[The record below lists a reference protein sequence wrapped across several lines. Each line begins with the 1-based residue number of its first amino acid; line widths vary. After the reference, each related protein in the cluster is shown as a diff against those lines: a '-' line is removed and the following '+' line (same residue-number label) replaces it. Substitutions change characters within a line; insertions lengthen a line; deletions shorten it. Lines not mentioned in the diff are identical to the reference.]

1 LQVTLDTGTR
11 TMRVQCTVCNTII
24 QSTGKPQVC
33 GCENQLV
40 VDDTSFTAKS
50 LANVK
55 CLNTNVREAGH
66 LTEDQLEWQQQRRKR
81 KIRKL
86 TFEER

>member
-1 LQVTLDTGTR
+1 
-11 TMRVQCTVCNTII
+11 MRVQCLMCNTII
-24 QSTGKPQVC
+24 TSSGKPQSC
-33 GCENQLV
+33 GCSNQMV

-66 LTEDQLEWQQQRRKR
+66 LTEDQLEWQQQRRNR

>member
-1 LQVTLDTGTR
+1 
-11 TMRVQCTVCNTII
+11 MRVQCTVCNTII
-24 QSTGKPQVC
+24 TGSRKSQVC
-33 GCENQLV
+33 GCTNQMV
-40 VDDTSFTAKS
+40 VDDTTFTAKD

-55 CLNTNVREAGH
+55 VLNTITNVTESGH
-66 LTEDQLEWQQQRRKR
+66 LTEDQLKWQEQRRKR

>member
-1 LQVTLDTGTR
+1 
-11 TMRVQCTVCNTII
+11 MKVQCLVCNTII
-24 QSTGKPQVC
+24 TSTGKPQVC
-33 GCENQLV
+33 GCENQMV

-66 LTEDQLEWQQQRRKR
+66 LTEDQLELKQQRRKR

>member
-1 LQVTLDTGTR
+1 
-11 TMRVQCTVCNTII
+11 MSVQCLVCNTII
-24 QSTGKPQVC
+24 TSTGMPQVC
-33 GCENQLV
+33 GCENQMV

>member
-1 LQVTLDTGTR
+1 
-11 TMRVQCTVCNTII
+11 MRVQCLMCNTII
-24 QSTGKPQVC
+24 TSTGKPQCC
-33 GCENQLV
+33 GCSNQMV

>member
-1 LQVTLDTGTR
+1 
-11 TMRVQCTVCNTII
+11 MRVQCTVCNTII
-24 QSTGKPQVC
+24 TSSGKPQVC
-33 GCENQLV
+33 GCENQMV
-40 VDDTSFTAKS
+40 VDDTTFTAKD

-55 CLNTNVREAGH
+55 VLNTITNVTESGH
-66 LTEDQLEWQQQRRKR
+66 LTEDQLKWQEQRRKR

>member
-1 LQVTLDTGTR
+1 
-11 TMRVQCTVCNTII
+11 MRVQCLMCNTII
-24 QSTGKPQVC
+24 TSTGKPQCC
-33 GCENQLV
+33 GCSNQMV

-66 LTEDQLEWQQQRRKR
+66 LTEDQLEWQQLRRKR

>member
-1 LQVTLDTGTR
+1 
-11 TMRVQCTVCNTII
+11 MRVQCTVCNTVII
-24 QSTGKPQVC
+24 STGKPQVC
-33 GCENQLV
+33 GCENQMV

-55 CLNTNVREAGH
+55 VLNTNVREAGH

>member
-1 LQVTLDTGTR
+1 
-11 TMRVQCTVCNTII
+11 MRVQCTVCNTII
-24 QSTGKPQVC
+24 TSSGKPQVC
-33 GCENQLV
+33 GCNNQMV

-55 CLNTNVREAGH
+55 VLNTNVREAGH

>member
-1 LQVTLDTGTR
+1 
-11 TMRVQCTVCNTII
+11 MRVQCLMCNTII
-24 QSTGKPQVC
+24 ISTGKPQCC
-33 GCENQLV
+33 GCSNQMV

>member
-1 LQVTLDTGTR
+1 MQIKCL
-11 TMRVQCTVCNTII
+11 VCNTII
-24 QSTGKPQVC
+24 TSTGKPQCC
-33 GCENQLV
+33 GCENQMV

-86 TFEER
+86 TYEER

>member
-1 LQVTLDTGTR
+1 
-11 TMRVQCTVCNTII
+11 MCNTII
-24 QSTGKPQVC
+24 ISTGKPQCC
-33 GCENQLV
+33 GCSNQMV

>member
-1 LQVTLDTGTR
+1 
-11 TMRVQCTVCNTII
+11 MRVQCTVCNTII
-24 QSTGKPQVC
+24 TGTGKPQVC
-33 GCENQLV
+33 GCTNQMV
-40 VDDTSFTAKS
+40 VDDTTFTAKS

-55 CLNTNVREAGH
+55 VLNTITNVTESGH
-66 LTEDQLEWQQQRRKR
+66 LTEDQLKWQEQRRKR